1 MPLTG
6 KKITFIGAG
15 SMAEPIF
22 KSLIQQKTVRADQIY
37 IMNRSNAAHLT
48 VMRDTYRVHAAFTPE
63 EKESFIREADI
74 VILAMKPKDVRQ
86 AFEEFNRFLN
96 PSQLLVSMVAGLS
109 LETLSLLV
117 PEGMSIVRTMPN
129 TPSSIGLGATGLCFS
144 PETTESQQNM
154 GLSLFR
160 AIGEAYPIPEEKMNI
175 LTGISGSGPAY
186 AFYFMESMIAAGVKG
201 GLSPELAKEL
211 TVQTVL
217 GAASMVKLSGEE
229 PAELRRKVTSPN
241 GTTQMAIEEFQRQG
255 LSGIVEAG
263 INRCVARAAEI
274 GEGLSQEVRQ
284 SL

>member
-22 KSLIQQKTVRADQIY
+22 KSLIQQKTVQADQIY

-48 VMRDTYRVHAAFTPE
+48 VMRDTYGVHAAFTPE
-63 EKESFIREADI
+63 EKESFISRADI

-86 AFEEFNRFLN
+86 AFEEFNRFLTS
-96 PSQLLVSMVAGLS
+96 SQLLVSMVAGLS

-144 PETTESQQNM
+144 PKTTESQQNM

-160 AIGEAYPIPEEKMNI
+160 AVGEAYPIPEEKMNI

-217 GAASMVKLSGEE
+217 GAASMVKLTGEE

>member
-1 MPLTG
+1 MPFTG

-22 KSLIQQKTVRADQIY
+22 KSLIQQKTVRPDQIY

-48 VMRDTYRVHAAFTPE
+48 AMRDTYRVHAAFTPE

-86 AFEEFNRFLN
+86 AFEEFNRFLK

-117 PEGMSIVRTMPN
+117 PEGMPIVRTMPN

-144 PETTESQQNM
+144 TETTDSQQKM

-217 GAASMVKLSGEE
+217 GAASMVKLTGEE

-263 INRCVARAAEI
+263 INRCVARAEEI
-274 GEGLSQEVRQ
+274 GEGLGQEVRK

>member
-6 KKITFIGAG
+6 KNITFIGAG

-22 KSLIQQKTVRADQIY
+22 KSLIQQKTVQPGQIY

-48 VMRDTYRVHAAFTPE
+48 VMRDTYGVHAAFTAE
-63 EKESFIREADI
+63 EKECFIRQADI
-74 VILAMKPKDVRQ
+74 IILAMKPKDVRQ
-86 AFEEFNRFLN
+86 AFEEFNRFLK

-117 PEGMSIVRTMPN
+117 PKRMPIVRTMPN

-160 AIGEAYPIPEEKMNI
+160 SIGEVYPIPEEQMNI

-186 AFYFMESMIAAGVKG
+186 AYYFMEAMIAAGIKG

-217 GAASMVKLSGEE
+217 GAASMVNVTGEE

-241 GTTQMAIEEFQRQG
+241 GTTQAAIEEFQRQG
-255 LSGIVEAG
+255 LSGIIEAG
-263 INRCVARAAEI
+263 INRCVARAGEI